1 MKRYT
6 SSVSPKGQIT
16 LPAEVR
22 RRLKLKPKDQVAIEV
37 EGDEIRIKPLVT
49 GLEASYMAVPALKK
63 PMTWKELREAVAD
76 ERAQEYA
83 KKFL

>member
-1 MKRYT
+1 MKRYI
-6 SSVSPKGQIT
+6 SSMSPKGQIT

-22 RRLKLKPKDQVAIEV
+22 KRLKLKPKDQVAIEV
-37 EGDEIRIKPLVT
+37 EDDEIRIKPLVT
-49 GLEASYMAVPALKK
+49 GLEASYMAVPALKT

-83 KKFL
+83 RKRL

>member
-6 SSVSPKGQIT
+6 SSLSPKGQIT

-22 RRLKLKPKDQVAIEV
+22 KRLKLKAKDQVAIEV
-37 EGDEIRIKPLVT
+37 DGDEVRIRPLVT
-49 GLEASYMAVPALKK
+49 GLEASYMAVPALNPPK
-63 PMTWKELREAVAD
+63 TWKEIRKSVAD